1 MNASKKNMSF
11 KGAFLLYINEKSYS
25 FYFYLYHLWTEYS
38 WLLMYKKN
46 TIVTKTYMVT
56 SLDQLNLK
64 VELNKNTL
72 AKKIE
77 NLTEIDVI

>member
-1 MNASKKNMSF
+1 
-11 KGAFLLYINEKSYS
+11 
-25 FYFYLYHLWTEYS
+25 
-38 WLLMYKKN
+38 
-46 TIVTKTYMVT
+46 MVT